1 MHGRSSG
8 KTGPPVPG
16 LTRVG
21 GGAITTGGS
30 GPPRIPW
37 PMAIKTQEEM
47 KHSHL
52 KNYKAVARAT
62 TSRVLGG
69 GAGLAR
75 GWWLQRGARHAEP

>member
-1 MHGRSSG
+1 MGFAHAHRHFNFGHPLAHGYQ
-8 KTGPPVPG
+8 
-16 LTRVG
+16 
-21 GGAITTGGS
+21 
-30 GPPRIPW
+30 
-37 PMAIKTQEEM
+37 KTQEQM

-75 GWWLQRGARHAEP
+75 GWWLQVQRGARHAEP

>member
-1 MHGRSSG
+1 
-8 KTGPPVPG
+8 
-16 LTRVG
+16 
-21 GGAITTGGS
+21 
-30 GPPRIPW
+30 
-37 PMAIKTQEEM
+37 MAIKTQEQM

-75 GWWLQRGARHAEP
+75 GSWLQRGARHAEP